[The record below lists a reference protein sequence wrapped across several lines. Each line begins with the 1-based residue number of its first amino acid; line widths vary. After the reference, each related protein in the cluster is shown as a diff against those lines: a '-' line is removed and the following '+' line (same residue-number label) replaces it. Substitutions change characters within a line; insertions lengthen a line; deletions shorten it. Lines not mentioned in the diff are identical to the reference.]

1 MQLLNRTLAA
11 IPELDAAAMRA
22 ARARLD
28 SLTKPQGSLGRLEE
42 LAVAIAGM
50 RGDPRPALARK
61 LVYVLAA
68 DHGVAAEGVSLYPA
82 EVTAQMLQN
91 YARGGAVINAL
102 ARRAGAELV
111 VADVGVQAPPGEL
124 EGVLCRRIAAGTRN
138 FRREPAMTREQAL
151 AAVETGIE
159 LVRDADVIAL
169 GDMGIA
175 NSTSA
180 AALIAALC
188 GADAED
194 VTGRGTGID
203 AERWRH
209 KVQVVNDALKLLQP
223 DPHDPL
229 AVLAALGG
237 FEIAGLVGLALGAA
251 ARRIPVL
258 IDGLV
263 PGAAALVAARLAPR
277 ARAFMLAAHR
287 SVEPGHAVTLRAL
300 ALEPLLSLELR
311 LGEASGAALALP
323 LLEVACALLREVAS
337 FEEAGVA
344 RAC

>member
-1 MQLLNRTLAA
+1 MQLLSRTLAA
-11 IPELDAAAMRA
+11 IPALDEAAMQN

-28 SLTKPQGSLGRLEE
+28 SLTKPLGSLGRLEA

-50 RGDPRPALARK
+50 RADPRPRLERK
-61 LVYVLAA
+61 LVLVLAG
-68 DHGVAAEGVSLYPA
+68 DNGVAAEGVSLYPA
-82 EVTAQMLQN
+82 DVTAQMLLN

-111 VADVGVQAPPGEL
+111 VVDLGVKAAPGEL
-124 EGVLCRRIAAGTRN
+124 GNVLVRRVAEGTGNL
-138 FRREPAMTREQAL
+138 RREPAMTREQAVRAL
-151 AAVETGIE
+151 EIGIE

-169 GDMGIA
+169 GDMGIG

-188 GADAED
+188 DAAPED

-203 AERWRH
+203 VERWHH
-209 KVQVVNDALKLLQP
+209 KVEVVRDALKLHAP
-223 DPHDPL
+223 DPRDPL

-237 FEIAGLVGLALGAA
+237 LEIAGLVGVALGAA

-263 PGAAALVAARLAPR
+263 PGSAALVAARLAPR
-277 ARAFMLAAHR
+277 ARDFMLASHR
-287 SVEPGHAVTLRAL
+287 SVEVGHSVALREL
-300 ALEPLLSLELR
+300 GLEPLLDLGLR

-323 LLEVACALLREVAS
+323 LLESACALLGEVAS

>member
-1 MQLLNRTLAA
+1 MQVLSRTLAA
-11 IPELDAAAMRA
+11 IPGRDPEAMRA

-42 LAVAIAGM
+42 LAVALAGM
-50 RGDPRPALARK
+50 RADPRPTLERK
-61 LVYVLAA
+61 IVYVLAG

-82 EVTAQMLQN
+82 AVTAQMLLN
-91 YARGGAVINAL
+91 YARGGAVITAL

-124 EGVLCRRIAAGTRN
+124 EGVLCRRIAGGTRN

-151 AAVETGIE
+151 AAVEVGIE

-169 GDMGIA
+169 GDMGIG

-180 AALIAALC
+180 AALIAVFCAI
-188 GADAED
+188 APEE

-209 KVQVVNDALKLLQP
+209 KVEVVSEALALHRP
-223 DPHDPL
+223 DPRDP
-229 AVLAALGG
+229 LGG
-237 FEIAGLVGLALGAA
+237 FEIAGLVGVALGAA
-251 ARRIPVL
+251 SRRIPVL
-258 IDGLV
+258 LDGVV

-277 ARAFMLAAHR
+277 AREFMIAAHR
-287 SVEPGHAVTLRAL
+287 SVEPGHTVTLRAL
-300 ALEPLLSLELR
+300 ELEPLLQLELR

-323 LLEVACALLREVAS
+323 LLESACALLHDVAS

>member
-1 MQLLNRTLAA
+1 MSLVSRTLAA
-11 IPELDAAAMRA
+11 IPDLDLAAMRA

-28 SLTKPQGSLGRLEE
+28 SLTKPQGSMGRLED
-42 LAVAIAGM
+42 LAVALAGM
-50 RGDPRPALARK
+50 RGEPRPGLARK

-68 DHGVAAEGVSLYPA
+68 DHGVAAEGVSLYPS
-82 EVTAQMLQN
+82 EVTAQMLLN

-111 VADVGVQAPPGEL
+111 VADVGVKAPPGEL

-138 FRREPAMTREQAL
+138 FRREPAMSREQAL
-151 AAVETGIE
+151 AAVEVGIE

-188 GADAED
+188 GAAAED

-203 AERWRH
+203 AERWSH
-209 KVQVVNDALKLLQP
+209 KVQVVNDALKLHEP
-223 DPHDPL
+223 DRDDPL
-229 AVLAALGG
+229 GVLAALGG
-237 FEIAGLVGLALGAA
+237 FEIAALAGLALGAA

-277 ARAFMLAAHR
+277 ARDFMLAAHR
-287 SVEPGHAVTLRAL
+287 SVEPGHAVALGAL
-300 ALEPLLSLELR
+300 ALEPLLALELR
-311 LGEASGAALALP
+311 LGEGSGAALALP
-323 LLEVACALLREVAS
+323 LLEVACALLRDVAS

>member
-1 MQLLNRTLAA
+1 VNLLSRTLAA
-11 IPELDAAAMRA
+11 IPALDADAMRS

-28 SLTKPQGSLGRLEE
+28 SLTKPQGSMGRLEQ
-42 LAVAIAGM
+42 VAAALAGM
-50 RGDPRPALARK
+50 RGDPRPLLARK
-61 LVYVLAA
+61 LIYVLAG
-68 DHGVAAEGVSLYPA
+68 DHGVAAEGVSLYPS
-82 EVTAQMLQN
+82 EVTAQMLLN
-91 YARGGAVINAL
+91 YAGGGAVINSL

-111 VADVGVQAPPGEL
+111 VADLGVKAPPGEL
-124 EGVLCRRIAAGTRN
+124 PGVLKRRIAAGTRN
-138 FRREPAMTREQAL
+138 FRREPAMTREQAH
-151 AAVETGIE
+151 AAIEIGIE

-188 GADAED
+188 GAPPED

-209 KVQVVNDALKLLQP
+209 KVEVVRDALELHQP
-223 DPHDPL
+223 DPGDPL
-229 AVLAALGG
+229 GVLAALGG

-258 IDGLV
+258 IDGVV

-277 ARAFMLAAHR
+277 AREFMLAAHR
-287 SVEPGHAVTLRAL
+287 SVEPGHSAALGAL

-323 LLEVACALLREVAS
+323 LLDAACALLREVAS